1 MHIDVAIAYLVGI
14 LLLYFLARIFIIPI
28 RFVVRMI
35 FNGVIGGVLLWL
47 TNLGG
52 RFIGIAVPVN
62 PITALIAGFLGVPG
76 VVLVIIL
83 QYLFRHN
90 PLF

>member
-14 LLLYFLARIFIIPI
+14 LLLYFLTRIFIIPI
-28 RFVVRMI
+28 RFVVRML
-35 FNGVIGGVLLWL
+35 FNGVVGGVLLWL

>member
-28 RFVVRMI
+28 RFVVRLI
-35 FNGVIGGVLLWL
+35 FNGVVGGVLLWL
-47 TNLGG
+47 TNFGG

-76 VVLVIIL
+76 VVLVIVL